1 MRIFTRYIFFEVLK
15 LFLIALFAITMLLML
30 GFLVERAVVEGVG
43 VVAILKLIPF
53 LLPMSLQYA
62 LPATLLFA
70 ACNVYGR
77 MSADNEIVAIKG
89 LGITPF
95 RVMVPTLTL
104 AFVLSPFAVWLMD
117 IAASWGLPG
126 MNRVVV
132 HSLEEIVYGVLKTH
146 HAYSGQGGLSIY
158 VKDVQ
163 DRWLIKP
170 VITVYSQDGRKPEV
184 ISAEKAKLA
193 LDPDNEQL
201 LIELSDYQIEDGKL
215 QLIRSASDN
224 YVLPLSRATRKGR
237 TSDAPTQYSMSQ
249 MSGEIRTERSSL
261 RSKEDALA
269 SRYAMS
275 IALGRLDYFTDAK
288 TEECHLARNAS
299 QRRLTRLGI
308 EPWRRWASGFSC
320 FFFVWLGIPMAIHM
334 RNADYMMT
342 FGICFLPIL
351 LIYFPFFILGLERAK
366 AGEWP
371 AYSVW
376 LGNFFLMVVG
386 GYMMRVVYRS

>member
-43 VVAILKLIPF
+43 AVAILKLIPF

-77 MSADNEIVAIKG
+77 MSADNEIVAIKSI
-89 LGITPF
+89 GITPF
-95 RVMVPTLTL
+95 RVMVPTLL
-104 AFVLSPFAVWLMD
+104 MALVLSPFAVWLMD

-126 MNRVVV
+126 MNRVVI

-158 VKDVQ
+158 VKDVE

-170 VITVYSQDGRKPEV
+170 VITIYSQEGRKPEV

-201 LIELSDYQIEDGKL
+201 LIEFYDYQIEDAKFTM
-215 QLIRSASDN
+215 IREKMDK

-237 TSDAPTQYSMSQ
+237 TSDAPTQYSLRQ
-249 MSGEIRTERSSL
+249 MNGVIRSERNVL
-261 RSKEDALA
+261 RTKEDALA
-269 SRYAMS
+269 ARYATS
-275 IALGRLDYFTDAK
+275 LSLGRLDYLADPK
-288 TEECHLARNAS
+288 TEDDRRARDAS
-299 QRRLTRLGI
+299 HNRLIRLGI

-376 LGNFFLMVVG
+376 LGNFFLLLIG
-386 GYMMRVVYRS
+386 SYMMRKVYRS